1 MFDEAAERAK
11 LEVLDL
17 TEDVI
22 DMIIKKKR
30 ATYESKNAIV
40 VPVEPIKEP
49 IEPTYYPCDSAMLN
63 VKRTDPPIVEP
74 LSVPSD
80 SAMLNVHRTEIP
92 IPVLPEPTMER
103 TLEPIVIVK
112 RGLPWQRR
120 K

>member
-30 ATYESKNAIV
+30 ATYESKNAV
-40 VPVEPIKEP
+40 VI
-49 IEPTYYPCDSAMLN
+49 
-63 VKRTDPPIVEP
+63 PIVEP
-74 LSVPSD
+74 APS
-80 SAMLNVHRTEIP
+80 SSEIP

-103 TLEPIVIVK
+103 TIEPIVIVK